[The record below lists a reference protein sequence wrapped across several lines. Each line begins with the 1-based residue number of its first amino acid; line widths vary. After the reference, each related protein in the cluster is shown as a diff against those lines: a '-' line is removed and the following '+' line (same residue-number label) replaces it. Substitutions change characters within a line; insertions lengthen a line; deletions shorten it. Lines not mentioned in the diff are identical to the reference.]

1 MLQPISG
8 SSRLKSVRYDIRG
21 PLNARALELEQQG
34 HRIIKLNIGNPA
46 LFGFDVPNNVRDAI
60 RNQLERAEAYCHQ
73 QGLQASR
80 EAIVAQQIRRAVPH
94 PHPNQVFIGNGVSEL
109 IDIALRALLE
119 PGDEVLI
126 PAPDYPLWTAA
137 VHLNEGVP
145 VHYACPPESDG
156 VPDVEAIAAAVTRRT
171 RAIVVINPNNPTG
184 AVYPRHVLEGIARI
198 AEQHGLVVFTDE
210 IYDGLTFDGAV
221 FEPMAP
227 LVHDTLCVTMSGLSK
242 VWRACGYRVG
252 WMSLSGALKPAR
264 DYHRALDLLSALR
277 LCGNVPGQLAIP
289 AALGCWDNAQSLT
302 TPGGRL
308 HETRKAVLEGVRQ
321 SAWLKTPLPLG
332 AMYAFPGVDAP
343 GFDDQQFAL
352 DLLERKHILVVPGS
366 SFNVPYRNHFRITL
380 LPEAPL
386 MRQVLREIEDLLNA
400 QHGGGV
406 REAVA

>member
-1 MLQPISG
+1 MLHPIAS
-8 SSRLKSVRYDIRG
+8 SSRLRSVRYDIRG

-34 HRIIKLNIGNPA
+34 HRIIKLNIGNPG
-46 LFGFDVPNNVRDAI
+46 LFGFEVPHTVRDAM
-60 RNQLERAEAYCHQ
+60 RNQLERGEAYCHQ

-80 EAIVAQQIRRAVPH
+80 EAIIAQQIVRGVPNPH
-94 PHPNQVFIGNGVSEL
+94 PSQVFIGNGVSEL

-137 VHLNEGVP
+137 VHLNGGVP
-145 VHYACPPESDG
+145 VHYSCPPHADG
-156 VPDVEAIAAAVTRRT
+156 IPDVDAIAAQITRRT

-184 AVYPRHVLEGIARI
+184 AVYPRAVLEGIARL
-198 AEQHGLVVFTDE
+198 AEQHGLVVYTDE
-210 IYDGLTFDGAV
+210 IYDGLTFDNAR

-264 DYHRALDLLSALR
+264 EYHRGLDLLSALR
-277 LCGNVPGQLAIP
+277 LCSNVPGQLAIP
-289 AALGCWDNAQSLT
+289 AALASWDNAQSLT
-302 TPGGRL
+302 APGGRL
-308 HETRKAVLEGVRQ
+308 FETRRAVLESIQR
-321 SAWLKTPLPLG
+321 SAWLSTPMPMG
-332 AMYAFPGVDAP
+332 AMYAFPGVNLP
-343 GFDDQQFAL
+343 GFDDARFAL

-386 MRQVLREIEDLLNA
+386 MRQVMREIEDLLTEYA
-400 QHGGGV
+400 GCA
-406 REAVA
+406 EAVA